1 MQNGFGVMGFV
12 ATNKMEAMLISLT
25 MENAKL
31 KTELSELK
39 KESRRVDSSA
49 LVLEIERLKDS
60 LSNALR
66 QNKIIAEEMANV
78 VAYNSELEQFIDDLK
93 KSIQELNLVNNQVV
107 KTEVLEL
114 DDIDVFEFEGKEFK
128 DISEFLE
135 AVNQKI
141 KGSGEEVGNGCF
153 SLVIE
158 EVTNEDK
165 ESITE
170 DKESTE
176 QDLVS
181 LLQAIASKAG
191 VNLDEEGF
199 RSYQQFFNELGKEE
213 TKVDIPEKD
222 DVRVNMVIPDE
233 MVLALAKAIL
243 QNK

>member
-1 MQNGFGVMGFV
+1 MQNGFGVMGFI
-12 ATNKMEAMLISLT
+12 ATNKMEAMLINLT

-39 KESRRVDSSA
+39 KANQRVESSE
-49 LVLEIERLKDS
+49 LVLENERLKDS
-60 LSNALR
+60 LSTALR
-66 QNKIIAEEMANV
+66 EKQIIAEEVFNL

-93 KSIQELNLVNNQVV
+93 KSIQDLNLVNNQVV
-107 KTEVLEL
+107 KTEDLEL
-114 DDIDVFEFEGKEFK
+114 DGIDVFEFEGKGFK

-141 KGSGEEVGNGCF
+141 KDSGEVGNGCF

-158 EVTNEDK
+158 EVPNEDK

-181 LLQAIASKAG
+181 LLQAIVSKSG

-213 TKVDIPEKD
+213 AKVDIPEKD

-233 MVLALAKAIL
+233 MVLAFAKAIL